1 MRNKMKVNLRIILCY
16 LLFVIGVAL
25 IIFSMNMIIHMFDLF
40 AMKEILKLIGCCFV
54 VMCSITYGVALS
66 YLAICIL
73 DEVPKLMNKPE
84 E

>member
-1 MRNKMKVNLRIILCY
+1 
-16 LLFVIGVAL
+16 
-25 IIFSMNMIIHMFDLF
+25 MFDLF